1 MPQLEQARAEE
12 LEQVQVQVPQL
23 GQAQVQVQVQ
33 VPQLGQALELEQARA
48 EELEQVPQLE
58 QGLEQVHVP
67 QLPQLPQ
74 LEQEQVQLPQLEQVQ
89 VQVRQLE
96 QARAEGPE
104 QVPQQERGSGVGP
117 LEEVDPV
124 LARSPQDAVLQ
135 GEDQQSRGSDL
146 QDAARPREVHP

>member
-1 MPQLEQARAEE
+1 MTESPQVPQLEQARAEE

-23 GQAQVQVQVQ
+23 EQELEQVQVQ
-33 VPQLGQALELEQARA
+33 VPQLEQELEQV
-48 EELEQVPQLE
+48 QVPQLE
-58 QGLEQVHVP
+58 QELEQVHVHVP

-74 LEQEQVQLPQLEQVQ
+74 LRQLEQEQV
-89 VQVRQLE
+89 
-96 QARAEGPE
+96 

>member
-1 MPQLEQARAEE
+1 M
-12 LEQVQVQVPQL
+12 
-23 GQAQVQVQVQ
+23 
-33 VPQLGQALELEQARA
+33 
-48 EELEQVPQLE
+48 PQLE

-74 LEQEQVQLPQLEQVQ
+74 LEQEQVQLPQLEQEQVQVQ